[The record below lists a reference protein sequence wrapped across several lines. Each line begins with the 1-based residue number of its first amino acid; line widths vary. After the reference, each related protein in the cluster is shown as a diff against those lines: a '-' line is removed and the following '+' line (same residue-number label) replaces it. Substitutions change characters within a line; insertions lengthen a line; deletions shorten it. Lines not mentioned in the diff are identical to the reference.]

1 MEYGISFFN
10 KGLTPSFIAA
20 RGSEAACQSVG
31 EWNVPP
37 IEAED
42 ILLTLYYYGFASFS
56 EGSR

>member
-10 KGLTPSFIAA
+10 KGLAPSFIAA

-31 EWNVPP
+31 EWNPP
-37 IEAED
+37 PVEAVV
-42 ILLTLYYYGFASFS
+42 ILLTLYYYRFASFS